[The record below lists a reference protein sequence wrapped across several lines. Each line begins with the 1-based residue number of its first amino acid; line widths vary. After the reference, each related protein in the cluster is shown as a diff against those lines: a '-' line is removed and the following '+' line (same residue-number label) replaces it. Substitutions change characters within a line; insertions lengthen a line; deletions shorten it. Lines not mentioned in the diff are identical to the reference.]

1 MKFLTVEFLKAWIT
15 SDIKF
20 ELSGINNL
28 QCVHGSTGIVRHMVS
43 PLYDD
48 ISKMWMVLWNQ
59 HICGF
64 ILVYVMPEYFHSRCA
79 ESWAKVGPSKNV
91 LNFSRSFIQ
100 FFNRIIYRTIY
111 WNFALAMH
119 KRAQKSNKRSSSPP
133 LTSNF
138 SIRQLAL
145 KLLDFVNRHPPSFNS
160 DCAFPE
166 CPLGLSLA

>member
-1 MKFLTVEFLKAWIT
+1 
-15 SDIKF
+15 
-20 ELSGINNL
+20 
-28 QCVHGSTGIVRHMVS
+28 MVS

-48 ISKMWMVLWNQ
+48 ISKIRMVLWNQ
-59 HICGF
+59 HVCGF
-64 ILVYVMPEYFHSRCA
+64 ILVYVMPGYSHGRCA

-91 LNFSRSFIQ
+91 LKFSGSFIQ
-100 FFNRIIYRTIY
+100 FFNRIIYRSIY

-138 SIRQLAL
+138 VIRQLAL
-145 KLLDFVNRHPPSFNS
+145 KLCDFANRHPQSFNS

-166 CPLGLSLA
+166 CALVVPVRARLTAGGRQCHHDPLREPLHHQTPDKTCTQIV